1 MYPIAVGIL
10 AVVFLLI
17 VMRRIGHVRLPIW
30 AVMTAGAALAL
41 VTGSIT
47 PEAALAAVNIDVIIF
62 LFGMFVLGVAME
74 RSGLLHTA
82 SVAAFAKASSRHQMM
97 FWFIFLMAGA
107 SAFLMND
114 TVAIIGTP
122 VALYCSH
129 RFGIPVTRM
138 LVALAAA
145 VTFGSVMTPI
155 GNPQVLM
162 IAMSGGVPNAFG
174 TFFVYLCVPALVSL
188 YILYRMMIWHLPNTE
203 VSSMYDRDSSSPE
216 DPVLE
221 RLTKVSLILVFVVIC
236 LRIGLSFTGYEL
248 PLVLIAFAAALP
260 LLLLSRW
267 RVELLRGV
275 DWSTLLF
282 FISMFVLMAAV
293 WNTGVIQSLLPESFT
308 TSMPVLFGVSV
319 LVPQLVSNVP
329 YVALVL
335 PVLESAAAPVYLY
348 LTLAAGSTISGT
360 LTILGAASS
369 VIIIQN
375 AEKHGETMTFWEYFR
390 VGIPLTIAASLVFI
404 GWIWICSLL
413 FGATG

>member
-1 MYPIAVGIL
+1 
-10 AVVFLLI
+10 
-17 VMRRIGHVRLPIW
+17 
-30 AVMTAGAALAL
+30 
-41 VTGSIT
+41 
-47 PEAALAAVNIDVIIF
+47 
-62 LFGMFVLGVAME
+62 
-74 RSGLLHTA
+74 
-82 SVAAFAKASSRHQMM
+82 
-97 FWFIFLMAGA
+97 
-107 SAFLMND
+107 
-114 TVAIIGTP
+114 
-122 VALYCSH
+122 
-129 RFGIPVTRM
+129 
-138 LVALAAA
+138 
-145 VTFGSVMTPI
+145 
-155 GNPQVLM
+155 
-162 IAMSGGVPNAFG
+162 
-174 TFFVYLCVPALVSL
+174 
-188 YILYRMMIWHLPNTE
+188 
-203 VSSMYDRDSSSPE
+203 MYDRDSSSPE

-221 RLTKVSLILVFVVIC
+221 RLTKVSLVLVFVVIC

-248 PLVLIAFAAALP
+248 PLVLIALAAALP